1 MVLSS
6 ISPFEAVRSPHARI
20 HSSPNVFLD
29 RIGPVPKSPLSSKG
43 FHTKHSRVLL
53 DSIPNTSARRH
64 LKGKQPALPTIV
76 EEEEEEYFVPPKP
89 DLRRELDILDDH
101 KDTADDEMDWD
112 EETTLVAMLRDEY
125 VPLHIGRI

>member
-1 MVLSS
+1 M
-6 ISPFEAVRSPHARI
+6 
-20 HSSPNVFLD
+20 
-29 RIGPVPKSPLSSKG
+29 
-43 FHTKHSRVLL
+43 
-53 DSIPNTSARRH
+53 
-64 LKGKQPALPTIV
+64 KGKQPALPTIV